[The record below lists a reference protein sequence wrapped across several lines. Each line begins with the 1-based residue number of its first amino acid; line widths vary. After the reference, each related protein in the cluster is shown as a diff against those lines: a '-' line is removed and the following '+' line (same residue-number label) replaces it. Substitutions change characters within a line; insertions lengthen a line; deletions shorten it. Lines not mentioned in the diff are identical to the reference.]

1 VAKTVFEV
9 LRGNLG
15 EEVNRVRNHLAEGKA
30 GDYAT
35 YKELCGVL
43 RGLTY
48 AVAVVTDLE
57 QNYLDDEND

>member
-1 VAKTVFEV
+1 MAKTVFEV
-9 LRGNLG
+9 LRGNLKD
-15 EEVNRVRNHLAEGKA
+15 EIERVVNHLAEGKA
-30 GDYAT
+30 GEYAT

-48 AVAVVTDLE
+48 AAQVISDLE